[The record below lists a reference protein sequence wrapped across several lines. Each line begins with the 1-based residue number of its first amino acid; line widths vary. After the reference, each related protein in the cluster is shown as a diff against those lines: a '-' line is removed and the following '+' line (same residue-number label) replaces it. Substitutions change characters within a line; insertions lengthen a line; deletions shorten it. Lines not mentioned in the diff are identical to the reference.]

1 MQSLNVLLLGTK
13 REKDCSGY
21 HYRMLLLS
29 CYPAEVSRAEVNGMC
44 QNQKNGGE
52 CMRCVSMEVRESE
65 RRQQK
70 RSLALILWCVLST
83 DEPQDELLCF
93 ICDLEHVGNVS
104 DKIHYL
110 DV

>member
-1 MQSLNVLLLGTK
+1 MRVHGGT
-13 REKDCSGY
+13 
-21 HYRMLLLS
+21 
-29 CYPAEVSRAEVNGMC
+29 
-44 QNQKNGGE
+44 Q
-52 CMRCVSMEVRESE
+52 E

-93 ICDLEHVGNVS
+93 IRDLEYVGNVS
-104 DKIHYL
+104 DNIHYL